1 MRKLRIRCEGEM
13 TETKRIPL
21 SDAHILPCKRCSDGV
36 CLIVTK
42 DFDPDLHDWTNY
54 RYRVQCI
61 YCGRHT
67 RRYRSKIQAV
77 TKWNAKQRRRWI

>member
-1 MRKLRIRCEGEM
+1 M
-13 TETKRIPL
+13 
-21 SDAHILPCKRCSDGV
+21 

-42 DFDPDLHDWTNY
+42 EFDPDLHDWTNYRY

-67 RRYRSKIQAV
+67 RMYRSRIEAIGR
-77 TKWNAKQRRRWI
+77 WNVKQRRKWI